1 MASFYL
7 WSIKWSRKSG
17 TEDLESVG
25 NSFPNSLKLLKD
37 SLRVATKLSYI
48 YISQLQHKMKLKK
61 KKMIEVILGVIIYGT
76 LVRENSS
83 IIRLCYE

>member
-17 TEDLESVG
+17 TEDLDSVG

-61 KKMIEVILGVIIYGT
+61 KNDRGHFGSYYIWYISTRKFKYYTIML
-76 LVRENSS
+76 
-83 IIRLCYE
+83 